1 MDEIRVPAHEL
12 ENTLFGPG
20 YTLTGVTF
28 DGDAQTII
36 LHAGRGGSVYN
47 APPILAASALNG
59 RGAPRWGEAGRC
71 SLRASNTHTHPGLI
85 SADRQRLLT
94 RAMVIHPDN

>member
-28 DGDAQTII
+28 DGDAQTIT

-47 APPILAASALNG
+47 APPIPAASALNSRDAPAG
-59 RGAPRWGEAGRC
+59 SKLAGARFENRT
-71 SLRASNTHTHPGLI
+71 LV
-85 SADRQRLLT
+85 LT
-94 RAMVIHPDN
+94 LA